1 MPREVKETPNAKKE
15 ARSNAELKEE
25 QMIRNRKNLLSTINF
40 FQTYNHSLNIV
51 VNFHSLLRKD
61 NLTKMYG
68 SVLGVLSKES
78 QKMEIV
84 LN

>member
-1 MPREVKETPNAKKE
+1 
-15 ARSNAELKEE
+15 
-25 QMIRNRKNLLSTINF
+25 MIRNRKNLLSTINF

-51 VNFHSLLRKD
+51 VNFHSLLKKD

-84 LN
+84 LNEDLKKISDDMKNTKRREER